1 MAPPRPREKN
11 ESDAHA
17 RELQWV
23 CTVVHL
29 PRNRVHVSQALG
41 LPEVME
47 EEKKYPILVEA
58 VLSKEH
64 LPEVLANLVSGL
76 YKYAYVS

>member
-1 MAPPRPREKN
+1 M
-11 ESDAHA
+11 
-17 RELQWV
+17 
-23 CTVVHL
+23 
-29 PRNRVHVSQALG
+29 G
-41 LPEVME
+41 LYRGTSTKEPSLRQSGVGLSEVME

-64 LPEVLANLVSGL
+64 LPEVLANLVSCL